1 MDFRNKTADL
11 QVTVRHL
18 SRPHHLDADL
28 FSLTSYG
35 PLASDR
41 NCAFTDCSGECVQ
54 RGAQITGPSP
64 HNPVLPIPYLG
75 GRRAVPIRSGAQRLI
90 VMYGREF
97 KRNGRPR
104 GSPAPSPCVWR
115 AVSRHPVL
123 GALTVGSRPRNPA
136 HRPHNGT
143 LADRFRRATTKSAVH
158 KVVP

>member
-18 SRPHHLDADL
+18 SRPHHLDAYL

-64 HNPVLPIPYLG
+64 HHRVLPISLLG
-75 GRRAVPIRSGAQRLI
+75 WP
-90 VMYGREF
+90 
-97 KRNGRPR
+97 K
-104 GSPAPSPCVWR
+104 GSPNSFGPPAGYCDGRGAS
-115 AVSRHPVL
+115 SRGTGDPDD
-123 GALTVGSRPRNPA
+123 
-136 HRPHNGT
+136 RPHLPPVCGVP
-143 LADRFRRATTKSAVH
+143 FRLL
-158 KVVP
+158 